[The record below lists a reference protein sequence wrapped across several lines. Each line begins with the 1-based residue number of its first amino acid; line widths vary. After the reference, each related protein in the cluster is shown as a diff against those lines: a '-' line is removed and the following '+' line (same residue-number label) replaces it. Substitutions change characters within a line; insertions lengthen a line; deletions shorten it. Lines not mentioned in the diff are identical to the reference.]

1 MHVSF
6 FTGIADGHFHIP
18 LCGCQNA
25 QDLIRNDP
33 SVEGAARA
41 AIFFGEAEIPK
52 LAATMEC
59 IYPETNTSPE
69 NGGFQ

>member
-1 MHVSF
+1 MHFSF
-6 FTGIADGHFHIP
+6 FTGIAHGWFTSHSVPKH
-18 LCGCQNA
+18 A

-41 AIFFGEAEIPK
+41 AIFCGEAEIPK
-52 LAATMEC
+52 LAVTMEC
-59 IYPETNTSPE
+59 IYPETNMSPE